1 MLTSIAMKFSTST
14 VLVVAATASTVS
26 AQTDYKS
33 YVKSYLS
40 HYSTDPA
47 WLNYLKT
54 RSFTTPAV
62 LESWMNHYSTITDT
76 AEISNAVKNF
86 PSEAFYDYYSQ
97 YFPTDL
103 ITSAGPSD
111 SAEITSAVVHYS
123 AENTSALVHY
133 SAENT
138 SVASN
143 VLVKNTSVSQG
154 AAMNTM
160 VPYAAVV
167 GLSGVVAGLVFY

>member
-26 AQTDYKS
+26 AHTDYRS
-33 YVKSYLS
+33 YAKSYLS
-40 HYSTDPA
+40 HYSTNPA

-62 LESWMNHYSTITDT
+62 LESWMNHYSTIPGT
-76 AEISNAVKNF
+76 AEISNAVNNF

-97 YFPTDL
+97 FFPTDL
-103 ITSAGPSD
+103 ITSAGPKD
-111 SAEITSAVVHYS
+111 SAEITSAV
-123 AENTSALVHY
+123 AHY